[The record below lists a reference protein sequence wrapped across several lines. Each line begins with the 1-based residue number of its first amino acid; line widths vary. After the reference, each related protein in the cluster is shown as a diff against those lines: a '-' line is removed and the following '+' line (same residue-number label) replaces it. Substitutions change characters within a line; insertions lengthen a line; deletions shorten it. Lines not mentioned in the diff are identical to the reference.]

1 MYHIINMTRFVHT
14 NSIRPPINGP
24 SNHNN
29 SRLNANRMLR
39 AKKILG
45 YIAERIDPTF
55 TEDQPDDALKPE
67 EYLELY
73 CQKTVRTIPVHLS
86 PSVCNHVLTDFKLI
100 PTNMTL
106 ATIRAHIWRSSGDMV
121 LYYKAN
127 GKKEIPLPGSGDE
140 NRDQLRPEQ
149 AGANNGDNRSA
160 LTGSIH
166 SLTASGS
173 GSASI
178 TNL

>member
-1 MYHIINMTRFVHT
+1 
-14 NSIRPPINGP
+14 
-24 SNHNN
+24 
-29 SRLNANRMLR
+29 
-39 AKKILG
+39 
-45 YIAERIDPTF
+45 
-55 TEDQPDDALKPE
+55 
-67 EYLELY
+67 
-73 CQKTVRTIPVHLS
+73 
-86 PSVCNHVLTDFKLI
+86 
-100 PTNMTL
+100 MTL

-140 NRDQLRPEQ
+140 DKGQLRPEQ
-149 AGANNGDNRSA
+149 AANNGDNRSA

-178 TNL
+178 TNF